1 VSGDPDF
8 KAALPHWVSGLMEGL
23 ARDLTTSVSYYENKA
38 AAANTSADAAA
49 ALELLVKILAE
60 GLAAFLLIHPYAN
73 GNGHMARLM
82 VWILALAHGHTP
94 YTWPV
99 DERPPG
105 WVPYLKQHRVG
116 NVTPLENLILDS
128 FQPPA

>member
-1 VSGDPDF
+1 M
-8 KAALPHWVSGLMEGL
+8 AGL
-23 ARDLTTSVSYYENKA
+23 AEDLATSVSHYERKA
-38 AAANTSADAAA
+38 ASTSTPEDAAA

-60 GLAAFLLIHPYAN
+60 ALAAFLLIHPYAN

-82 VWILALAHGHTP
+82 VWILALSHGQTP

-105 WVPYLKQHRVG
+105 WVPYLQQHRQG
-116 NVTPLENLILDS
+116 NVAPLEDLILDS
-128 FQPPA
+128 FQPPP